1 LDFLAIISGNLLL
14 SIGGDMLTR
23 YSVELSHKLSIPKII
38 IGMTIV
44 SFATSAPELI
54 VSLNATMMGYSDF
67 ALGNVLGSNIANLGL
82 VLGIVVII
90 YPITIKRR
98 FYYTDFPLLIMSTA
112 VFYLFIASNSEISRT
127 EGIIMLVL
135 ILLIL
140 FYLFYYQKPDTSSL
154 DNDLS
159 LERQK
164 VSTSFFLLV
173 ISAAILWLGA
183 ETLIKSSIS
192 VANKFNV
199 SERIISIT
207 MVAIGTS
214 IPELA
219 ASVAA
224 SLKKHNDLAIGNL
237 IGSNIFNLL
246 VVIGITSIVN
256 PITGIDFDIIS
267 KDMIW
272 VVVFSFILLPLV
284 YFHKRNKL
292 NRMKGIILLA
302 MYVAFIIPLVLSKY
316 Y

>member
-1 LDFLAIISGNLLL
+1 
-14 SIGGDMLTR
+14 MLTR
-23 YSVELSHKLSIPKII
+23 YSVELSYKLSIPKII

-98 FYYTDFPLLIMSTA
+98 FYYTDFPLLIFSTA

-159 LERQK
+159 LGRQK

-292 NRMKGIILLA
+292 NRIKGIILLA
-302 MYVAFIIPLVLSKY
+302 MYVAFIIPLVT
-316 Y
+316 

>member
-1 LDFLAIISGNLLL
+1 
-14 SIGGDMLTR
+14 MLTR
-23 YSVELSHKLSIPKII
+23 YSVELSYKLSIPKII

-98 FYYTDFPLLIMSTA
+98 FYYTDFPLLIFSTA

-140 FYLFYYQKPDTSSL
+140 FYLFYYQKPDTSTL
-154 DNDLS
+154 DKDLS
-159 LERQK
+159 LGREK
-164 VSTSFFLLV
+164 VLTSFFLLV

-302 MYVAFIIPLVLSKY
+302 MYVAFIIPLVT
-316 Y
+316 

>member
-1 LDFLAIISGNLLL
+1 
-14 SIGGDMLTR
+14 MLTR

-98 FYYTDFPLLIMSTA
+98 FYYTDFPLLILSTA

-140 FYLFYYQKPDTSSL
+140 FYLFYYQKPDTSTL
-154 DNDLS
+154 DKDLS
-159 LERQK
+159 LGREK
-164 VSTSFFLLV
+164 VLTSFFLLV

-246 VVIGITSIVN
+246 VVIGITSVVN

-284 YFHKRNKL
+284 YFYKKNKL

-302 MYVAFIIPLVLSKY
+302 MYVAFIIPLVT
-316 Y
+316 

>member
-1 LDFLAIISGNLLL
+1 
-14 SIGGDMLTR
+14 MLTR
-23 YSVELSHKLSIPKII
+23 YSVELSYKLSIPKII

-98 FYYTDFPLLIMSTA
+98 FYYTDFPLLIFSTA

-140 FYLFYYQKPDTSSL
+140 FYLFYYQKPDTSTL
-154 DNDLS
+154 DKDLS
-159 LERQK
+159 LGKEK

-292 NRMKGIILLA
+292 NRIKGIILLA
-302 MYVAFIIPLVLSKY
+302 MYVAFIIPLVT
-316 Y
+316 

>member
-1 LDFLAIISGNLLL
+1 
-14 SIGGDMLTR
+14 MLTR
-23 YSVELSHKLSIPKII
+23 YSVELSYKLSIPKII

-54 VSLNATMMGYSDF
+54 VSLNATIMGYSDF

-82 VLGIVVII
+82 VLGIVVVI
-90 YPITIKRR
+90 YPVTIKRR
-98 FYYTDFPLLIMSTA
+98 FYYTDFPLLILSTA
-112 VFYLFIASNSEISRT
+112 VFYLFIASNSEISRI

-135 ILLIL
+135 IFLIL
-140 FYLFYYQKPDTSSL
+140 FYLFYYQKPDTSSI

-159 LERQK
+159 LGRQK
-164 VSTSFFLLV
+164 VSMSFFLLI
-173 ISAAILWLGA
+173 ISAVILWLGA

-246 VVIGITSIVN
+246 VVIGITSTIN

-284 YFHKRNKL
+284 YIQKRNKL

-302 MYVAFIIPLVLSKY
+302 MYIAFIIPLIS
-316 Y
+316 

>member
-1 LDFLAIISGNLLL
+1 
-14 SIGGDMLTR
+14 MLTR
-23 YSVELSHKLSIPKII
+23 YSVELSYKLSIPKII

-98 FYYTDFPLLIMSTA
+98 FYYTDFPLLILSTA

-159 LERQK
+159 LGRQK
-164 VSTSFFLLV
+164 VSMSFFLLL
-173 ISAAILWLGA
+173 ISAVILWLGA

-246 VVIGITSIVN
+246 VVIGITSVVN

-302 MYVAFIIPLVLSKY
+302 MYVAFIIPLVT
-316 Y
+316 

>member
-1 LDFLAIISGNLLL
+1 
-14 SIGGDMLTR
+14 MLTR

-82 VLGIVVII
+82 VLGIVIII

-98 FYYTDFPLLIMSTA
+98 FYYTDFPLLIFSTA

-154 DNDLS
+154 DSDLS
-159 LERQK
+159 LGRQK

-246 VVIGITSIVN
+246 VVIGITSVVN

-302 MYVAFIIPLVLSKY
+302 MYVAFIIPLVT
-316 Y
+316 

>member
-1 LDFLAIISGNLLL
+1 
-14 SIGGDMLTR
+14 MLTR

-98 FYYTDFPLLIMSTA
+98 FYYTDFPLLIFSTA

-140 FYLFYYQKPDTSSL
+140 FYLFYYQKPDTSTL
-154 DNDLS
+154 DKDLS
-159 LERQK
+159 LGREK
-164 VSTSFFLLV
+164 VLTSFFLLV

-302 MYVAFIIPLVLSKY
+302 MYVAFIIPLVT
-316 Y
+316 

>member
-1 LDFLAIISGNLLL
+1 MDFLAIISGILLL

-98 FYYTDFPLLIMSTA
+98 FYYTDFPLLILSTA

-135 ILLIL
+135 ILLL
-140 FYLFYYQKPDTSSL
+140 LVYLFYSQKPDTSSL
-154 DNDLS
+154 YNDLS
-159 LERQK
+159 LGRQK

-246 VVIGITSIVN
+246 VVIGITSVVN

-302 MYVAFIIPLVLSKY
+302 MYVAFIIPLVT
-316 Y
+316 

>member
-1 LDFLAIISGNLLL
+1 
-14 SIGGDMLTR
+14 MLTR
-23 YSVELSHKLSIPKII
+23 YSVELSYKLSIPKII

-82 VLGIVVII
+82 VLGIVIII

-98 FYYTDFPLLIMSTA
+98 FYYTDFPLLIFSTA

-127 EGIIMLVL
+127 EGIIMLVF

-140 FYLFYYQKPDTSSL
+140 FYLFYYQKPNTSTL
-154 DNDLS
+154 DKDLS
-159 LERQK
+159 LGKEK

-173 ISAAILWLGA
+173 ISAAVLWLGA

-246 VVIGITSIVN
+246 VVIGITSVVN

-302 MYVAFIIPLVLSKY
+302 MYIAFIIPLVS
-316 Y
+316 

>member
-1 LDFLAIISGNLLL
+1 MDFLAIISGILLL

-23 YSVELSHKLSIPKII
+23 YSVELSYKLSIPKII

-82 VLGIVVII
+82 VLGIVVVI
-90 YPITIKRR
+90 YPATIKRR
-98 FYYTDFPLLIMSTA
+98 FYYTDFPLLILSTA
-112 VFYLFIASNSEISRT
+112 VFYLFIASNSEISRI

-135 ILLIL
+135 IFLIL

-154 DNDLS
+154 DSDLS
-159 LERQK
+159 LGRQK
-164 VSTSFFLLV
+164 VSMSFFLLL
-173 ISAAILWLGA
+173 ISAVILWLGA

-284 YFHKRNKL
+284 YFYKRNKL

-302 MYVAFIIPLVLSKY
+302 MYAAFIIPLVT
-316 Y
+316 

>member
-1 LDFLAIISGNLLL
+1 
-14 SIGGDMLTR
+14 MLTR
-23 YSVELSHKLSIPKII
+23 YSVELSYKLSIPKII

-159 LERQK
+159 LGRQK

-246 VVIGITSIVN
+246 VVIGITSVVN

-302 MYVAFIIPLVLSKY
+302 MYVAFIIPLVT
-316 Y
+316 

>member
-1 LDFLAIISGNLLL
+1 
-14 SIGGDMLTR
+14 MLTR

-98 FYYTDFPLLIMSTA
+98 FYYTDFPLLIFSTA

-140 FYLFYYQKPDTSSL
+140 FYLFYYQKPDTSTL
-154 DNDLS
+154 DKDLS
-159 LERQK
+159 LGREK
-164 VSTSFFLLV
+164 VLTSFFLLV
-173 ISAAILWLGA
+173 IRAAILWLGA

-246 VVIGITSIVN
+246 VVIGITSVVN

-302 MYVAFIIPLVLSKY
+302 MYVAFIIPLVT
-316 Y
+316 

>member
-1 LDFLAIISGNLLL
+1 
-14 SIGGDMLTR
+14 MLTR
-23 YSVELSHKLSIPKII
+23 YSVELSYKLSIPKII

-82 VLGIVVII
+82 VLGIVIII

-98 FYYTDFPLLIMSTA
+98 FYYTDFPLLIFSTA

-140 FYLFYYQKPDTSSL
+140 FYLFYYQKPDTSTL
-154 DNDLS
+154 DKDLS
-159 LERQK
+159 LGKEK

-246 VVIGITSIVN
+246 VVIGITSVVN

-302 MYVAFIIPLVLSKY
+302 MYVAFIIPLVT
-316 Y
+316 

>member
-1 LDFLAIISGNLLL
+1 MDFLAIISGILLL

-82 VLGIVVII
+82 VLGIVMII

-98 FYYTDFPLLIMSTA
+98 FYYTDFPLLILSTA
-112 VFYLFIASNSEISRT
+112 VFYLFIASYSEISRT

-140 FYLFYYQKPDTSSL
+140 FYLFYYQKPDTSTL
-154 DNDLS
+154 DKDLS
-159 LERQK
+159 LGREK
-164 VSTSFFLLV
+164 VLTSFFLLV

-302 MYVAFIIPLVLSKY
+302 MYAAFIFPLVT
-316 Y
+316 

>member
-1 LDFLAIISGNLLL
+1 
-14 SIGGDMLTR
+14 MLTR

-82 VLGIVVII
+82 VLGIVIII

-98 FYYTDFPLLIMSTA
+98 FYYTDFPLLILSTA

-159 LERQK
+159 LGRQK

-246 VVIGITSIVN
+246 VVIGITSVVN

-302 MYVAFIIPLVLSKY
+302 MYVAFIIPLVT
-316 Y
+316 

>member
-1 LDFLAIISGNLLL
+1 
-14 SIGGDMLTR
+14 MLTR

-98 FYYTDFPLLIMSTA
+98 FYYTDFPLLIFSTA

-140 FYLFYYQKPDTSSL
+140 FYLFYYQKPDTSTL
-154 DNDLS
+154 DKDLS
-159 LERQK
+159 LGRKK
-164 VSTSFFLLV
+164 VLTSFFLLV

-246 VVIGITSIVN
+246 VVIGITSVVN

-302 MYVAFIIPLVLSKY
+302 MYVAFIIPLVT
-316 Y
+316 

>member
-1 LDFLAIISGNLLL
+1 
-14 SIGGDMLTR
+14 MLTR
-23 YSVELSHKLSIPKII
+23 YSVELSYKLSIPKII

-98 FYYTDFPLLIMSTA
+98 FYYTDFPLLILSTA

-140 FYLFYYQKPDTSSL
+140 FYLFYYQKPDTSTL
-154 DNDLS
+154 DKDLS
-159 LERQK
+159 LGKEK

-246 VVIGITSIVN
+246 VVIGITSVVN

-292 NRMKGIILLA
+292 NRIKGIILLA
-302 MYVAFIIPLVLSKY
+302 MYVAFIIPLVT
-316 Y
+316 

>member
-1 LDFLAIISGNLLL
+1 
-14 SIGGDMLTR
+14 MLTR
-23 YSVELSHKLSIPKII
+23 YSVEISYKLSIPKII

-98 FYYTDFPLLIMSTA
+98 FYYTDFPLLILSTA

-159 LERQK
+159 LGRQK

-302 MYVAFIIPLVLSKY
+302 MYVAFIIPLIT
-316 Y
+316 

>member
-1 LDFLAIISGNLLL
+1 
-14 SIGGDMLTR
+14 MLTR
-23 YSVELSHKLSIPKII
+23 YSVELSYKLSIPKII

-98 FYYTDFPLLIMSTA
+98 FYYTDFPLLILSTA

-159 LERQK
+159 LGRQK

-284 YFHKRNKL
+284 YFYKRNKL

-302 MYVAFIIPLVLSKY
+302 MYVAFIIPLVT
-316 Y
+316 

>member
-1 LDFLAIISGNLLL
+1 
-14 SIGGDMLTR
+14 MLTR

-82 VLGIVVII
+82 VLGIVIII

-98 FYYTDFPLLIMSTA
+98 FYYTDFPLLIFSTA

-140 FYLFYYQKPDTSSL
+140 FYLFYYQKPDTSTL
-154 DNDLS
+154 DKDLS
-159 LERQK
+159 LGREK
-164 VSTSFFLLV
+164 VLTSFFLLV

-246 VVIGITSIVN
+246 VVIGITSVVN

-302 MYVAFIIPLVLSKY
+302 MYVAFIIPLVT
-316 Y
+316 

>member
-1 LDFLAIISGNLLL
+1 MDFLAIISGSLLL

-23 YSVELSHKLSIPKII
+23 YSVELSYKLSIPKII

-82 VLGIVVII
+82 VLGIVIII

-98 FYYTDFPLLIMSTA
+98 FYYTDFPLLVFSTA

-140 FYLFYYQKPDTSSL
+140 FYLFYYQKPDTSTL
-154 DNDLS
+154 DKDLS
-159 LERQK
+159 LGREK
-164 VSTSFFLLV
+164 ISTSFFLLV

-246 VVIGITSIVN
+246 VVIGITSVVN

-292 NRMKGIILLA
+292 NRIKGIILFA
-302 MYVAFIIPLVLSKY
+302 MYVAFIIPLVT
-316 Y
+316 

>member
-1 LDFLAIISGNLLL
+1 MDFLAIISGILLL

-23 YSVELSHKLSIPKII
+23 YSVELSYKLSIPKII

-98 FYYTDFPLLIMSTA
+98 FYYTDFPLLILSTA

-140 FYLFYYQKPDTSSL
+140 FYLFYYQKPDTSTL
-154 DNDLS
+154 DKDLS
-159 LERQK
+159 LGKEK

-292 NRMKGIILLA
+292 NRIKGIILLA
-302 MYVAFIIPLVLSKY
+302 MYVAFIIPLVT
-316 Y
+316 

>member
-1 LDFLAIISGNLLL
+1 
-14 SIGGDMLTR
+14 MLTR

-98 FYYTDFPLLIMSTA
+98 FYYTDFPLLILSTA

-140 FYLFYYQKPDTSSL
+140 FYLFYYQKPDTSTL
-154 DNDLS
+154 DKDLS
-159 LERQK
+159 LGREK
-164 VSTSFFLLV
+164 ISTSFFLLV

-246 VVIGITSIVN
+246 VVIGITSVVN

-302 MYVAFIIPLVLSKY
+302 MYAAFIIPLVT
-316 Y
+316 

>member
-1 LDFLAIISGNLLL
+1 LDFLAIISGILLL

-23 YSVELSHKLSIPKII
+23 YSVEISYKLSIPKII

-98 FYYTDFPLLIMSTA
+98 FYYTDFPLLIFSTA

-127 EGIIMLVL
+127 EGIIMLVF

-140 FYLFYYQKPDTSSL
+140 FYLFYYQKPDTSTL
-154 DNDLS
+154 DKDLS
-159 LERQK
+159 LGKEK

-246 VVIGITSIVN
+246 VVIGITGVVN

-267 KDMIW
+267 KDI
-272 VVVFSFILLPLV
+272 S
-284 YFHKRNKL
+284 
-292 NRMKGIILLA
+292 G
-302 MYVAFIIPLVLSKY
+302 
-316 Y
+316 

>member
-1 LDFLAIISGNLLL
+1 
-14 SIGGDMLTR
+14 MLTR
-23 YSVELSHKLSIPKII
+23 YSVELSYKLSIPKII

-82 VLGIVVII
+82 VLGIVIII

-98 FYYTDFPLLIMSTA
+98 FYYTDFPLLIFSTA

-127 EGIIMLVL
+127 EGIIMLVF
-135 ILLIL
+135 IFLIL
-140 FYLFYYQKPDTSSL
+140 FYLFYYQKPNTSNL
-154 DNDLS
+154 DKDLS
-159 LERQK
+159 LGKEK

-173 ISAAILWLGA
+173 ISAAVLWLGA

-246 VVIGITSIVN
+246 VVIGITSVVN

-302 MYVAFIIPLVLSKY
+302 MYVAFIIPLVT
-316 Y
+316 

>member
-1 LDFLAIISGNLLL
+1 MDFLAIISGILLL

-23 YSVELSHKLSIPKII
+23 YSVEISYKLSIPKII

-90 YPITIKRR
+90 YPVTIKRR
-98 FYYTDFPLLIMSTA
+98 FYYTDFPLLIFSTA

-159 LERQK
+159 LGRQK

-302 MYVAFIIPLVLSKY
+302 MYVAFIIPLVT
-316 Y
+316 

>member
-1 LDFLAIISGNLLL
+1 MDFLAIISGILLL

-23 YSVELSHKLSIPKII
+23 YSVELSYKLSIPKII

-98 FYYTDFPLLIMSTA
+98 FYYTDFPLLIFSTA

-127 EGIIMLVL
+127 EGIIMLVF

-140 FYLFYYQKPDTSSL
+140 FYLFYYQKPNTSTL
-154 DNDLS
+154 DKDLS
-159 LERQK
+159 LGKEK

-246 VVIGITSIVN
+246 VVMGITSIIN

-272 VVVFSFILLPLV
+272 VVAFSVLLLPLV
-284 YFHKRNKL
+284 YLQKRNKL
-292 NRMKGIILLA
+292 NRIKGIILLA
-302 MYVAFIIPLVLSKY
+302 LYIAFIIPLVS
-316 Y
+316 

>member
-1 LDFLAIISGNLLL
+1 MDFLAIISGILLL

-82 VLGIVVII
+82 VLGIVIII

-98 FYYTDFPLLIMSTA
+98 FYYTDFPLLILSTA

-140 FYLFYYQKPDTSSL
+140 FYLFYYQKPDTSTL
-154 DNDLS
+154 DKDLS
-159 LERQK
+159 LGREK
-164 VSTSFFLLV
+164 VLTSFFLLV

-246 VVIGITSIVN
+246 VVIGITSVVN

-302 MYVAFIIPLVLSKY
+302 MYVAFIIPLVT
-316 Y
+316 